1 LIASP
6 ARFRAPRWLVSVA
19 AEKRINAMN
28 QGLWNLA
35 YAIGRV
41 ALVALFI
48 KSGAEKLM
56 DPAGLTGMLS
66 QKAFP
71 QPMVL
76 AYLAGLAEVILGVMV
91 AIGWQTR
98 IAAFGLI
105 AFTVV
110 ATLIAH
116 QYWDMTG
123 PARRAN
129 DINFWKNVGIIG
141 GLLMLMATG
150 AGRYSVDRR

>member
-1 LIASP
+1 
-6 ARFRAPRWLVSVA
+6 
-19 AEKRINAMN
+19 MN
-28 QGLWNLA
+28 QGLWNLV

-48 KSGAEKLM
+48 KSGAEKLI

-71 QPMVL
+71 QPML
-76 AYLAGLAEVILGVMV
+76 FAYLAGVAEIGLGLLV

-98 IAAFGLI
+98 IAAFGLV
-105 AFTVV
+105 AFVIV
-110 ATLIAH
+110 ATLLAH
-116 QYWDMTG
+116 NYWDMTG

-129 DINFWKNVGIIG
+129 EINFWKNVALIG
-141 GLLMLMATG
+141 GLLMVMATG